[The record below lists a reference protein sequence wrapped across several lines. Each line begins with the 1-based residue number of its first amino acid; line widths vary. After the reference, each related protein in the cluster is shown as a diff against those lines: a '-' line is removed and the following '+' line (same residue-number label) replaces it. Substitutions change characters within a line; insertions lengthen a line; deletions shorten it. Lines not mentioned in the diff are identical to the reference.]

1 MHEQTPQRRT
11 SGNYPL
17 PGTETFYHT
26 TVKDV
31 PRFAARQAYPW
42 ANGAPDGLK
51 LFKIV
56 HDNLLK
62 HSVEIRLS
70 SPGRS
75 CSQTRRRTRWRKATL
90 LQPSPTS
97 TKVWLW

>member
-1 MHEQTPQRRT
+1 MHEQTPQRRA

-31 PRFAARQAYPW
+31 PGFTARQAYPW
-42 ANGAPDGLK
+42 AKGAPDGPK

-56 HDNLLK
+56 HDK
-62 HSVEIRLS
+62 PPRLTL
-70 SPGRS
+70 
-75 CSQTRRRTRWRKATL
+75 SQCVNSRWRSAGL
-90 LQPSPTS
+90 GQAQQPHRP
-97 TKVWLW
+97 